1 MIRLLRDIA
10 GRFRRDQAGAVLVE
24 MTLVTPFLLLLS
36 AGVFEFSNILLT
48 RLSIEAGVK
57 DAARYLARCAPTLST
72 DCISNAQN
80 LAVTGTIDGS
90 GAARVSGWAASA
102 ITVAPSSPCT
112 SASDNC
118 VAVLDDTGS
127 ELYRSNGNYVTVVE
141 VSTSYSYTGTGLWAY
156 LGFGALTLTASHE
169 ERVMGS

>member
-10 GRFRRDQAGAVLVE
+10 ARFGREQTGAVLVE

-57 DAARYLARCAPTLST
+57 DAARYLARCAPTLSAN
-72 DCISNAQN
+72 CISNAQK

-90 GAARVSGWAASA
+90 GAARVSGWTTAAIA
-102 ITVAPSSPCT
+102 VVPSSVCT
-112 SASDNC
+112 SASANC
-118 VAVLDDTGS
+118 IAVLDGTGD
-127 ELYRSNGNYVTVVE
+127 ELYRSNGNYVTVID
-141 VSTSYSYTGTGLWAY
+141 VSTSYTYSGTGLWAY

-169 ERVMGS
+169 ERAIGS